1 MNKIRIS
8 NDWWITLTMGVVLLI
23 MIRLVFLIDKVY
35 KLDKLTSSLRNYENE
50 KNRLTKHYDETNM
63 RINEIHRIINDNNMG
78 NV

>member
-35 KLDKLTSSLRNYENE
+35 KLDKLISSLRNYENE
-50 KNRLTKHYDETNM
+50 KTRLTKRYDETNM
-63 RINEIHRIINDNNMG
+63 RINEIHRIINDNNTRL
-78 NV
+78 

>member
-8 NDWWITLTMGVVLLI
+8 NDWCITLTMGVVLLI

-50 KNRLTKHYDETNM
+50 KNRLTKRYDETNM

>member
-1 MNKIRIS
+1 MNRIT

-50 KNRLTKHYDETNM
+50 KNRLTKRYDETNM
-63 RINEIHRIINDNNMG
+63 RINEIHRIISSDK
-78 NV
+78 

>member
-23 MIRLVFLIDKVY
+23 MIRLGFLIDKVY

-50 KNRLTKHYDETNM
+50 KNRLTKRYDETNM
-63 RINEIHRIINDNNMG
+63 RINEIHRIISSDK
-78 NV
+78 

>member
-8 NDWWITLTMGVVLLI
+8 NDWCITLTMGVVLLI

-50 KNRLTKHYDETNM
+50 KNRLTKRYDETNM
-63 RINEIHRIINDNNMG
+63 RINEIHRIISSDK
-78 NV
+78 

>member
-23 MIRLVFLIDKVY
+23 MIRLGFLIDKVY

-50 KNRLTKHYDETNM
+50 KNRLTKRYDETNM
-63 RINEIHRIINDNNMG
+63 RINEIHRIINDNNIG

>member
-50 KNRLTKHYDETNM
+50 KNRLTKRYDETNM
-63 RINEIHRIINDNNMG
+63 RINEIHRIISSDK
-78 NV
+78 

>member
-23 MIRLVFLIDKVY
+23 MIRLGFLIDKVY

-50 KNRLTKHYDETNM
+50 KTRLTKRYDETNM
-63 RINEIHRIINDNNMG
+63 RINEIHRIINDNNTRL
-78 NV
+78 

>member
-35 KLDKLTSSLRNYENE
+35 KLDKLISSLRNYENE
-50 KNRLTKHYDETNM
+50 KNRLTKRYDETNM
-63 RINEIHRIINDNNMG
+63 RINEIHRIISSDK
-78 NV
+78 